1 MKRLINKCNLIIF
14 ITLIL
19 LINLIFPSYA
29 VDSQLQSTIEVSYI
43 TENNTLPM
51 NNVDVFI
58 YKLASFDNETYKTT
72 WKEIFSDFEVDFEET
87 SDEEII
93 SDAAKLSDYIKSN
106 NISYDYKLTTDSS
119 GKDNI
124 TFDNGIYLI
133 CGQEKTLDN
142 IIYTPI
148 PCILELPYTSSTGSL
163 VHDVSIELKYNRT
176 EKDIPQ
182 SPESKPS
189 KNTHSLNTGDTIII
203 TFIVLVISII
213 LNIIVYVKKKKEEK

>member
-1 MKRLINKCNLIIF
+1 MKRLISKCNLIIF
-14 ITLIL
+14 ITLVL

-51 NNVDVFI
+51 SNVDIFI
-58 YKLASFDNETYKTT
+58 YKLASFDNETYQTT
-72 WKEIFSDFEVDFEET
+72 WKEIFSDYKV
-87 SDEEII
+87 EEII
-93 SDAAKLSDYIKSN
+93 TDAAKLSDYIKSN